1 MAGPT
6 GIHANGSGRSRPD
19 ELSFDVQVRGVTER
33 VRSSLADVLAAVGA
47 DATKPQSL
55 AKQLG
60 LDKSLAWKA
69 ARIVTDTDPFAAIPR
84 LPGRSGVKILIDSL
98 EAAQAPA
105 AALDEFRAAISEF
118 DQMVAT
124 HAGSRETLQ
133 MMLANVS
140 SKDGQRERDESHRK
154 LAFQGNSSIW
164 GVQARVHLG
173 VHLVAPS
180 RLNPDAIDTA
190 TISGLVDF
198 KRLRHDVPWSVSQL
212 HLFDDEGRVVPTT
225 RYEPLDPDVSPSD
238 APTIREFC
246 SASLPPLSAETT
258 RSGSTRFQIG
268 RGQVGIVGSATCMMG
283 WMHRAVASMYATP
296 DDRYGDLLVHV
307 NTPAE
312 LLIHDLI
319 VHKSLDYARM
329 TESLVYSQLP
339 GEPCYP
345 ADGRELGM
353 LPIQG
358 DHVDL
363 GEGLTN
369 LTTPE
374 VPRYRSMV
382 ELAVSRLGHAPA
394 DFYGV
399 RLRLRYP
406 AVPSVCVF
414 RFELPSR

>member
-1 MAGPT
+1 
-6 GIHANGSGRSRPD
+6 
-19 ELSFDVQVRGVTER
+19 
-33 VRSSLADVLAAVGA
+33 
-47 DATKPQSL
+47 
-55 AKQLG
+55 
-60 LDKSLAWKA
+60 
-69 ARIVTDTDPFAAIPR
+69 
-84 LPGRSGVKILIDSL
+84 
-98 EAAQAPA
+98 
-105 AALDEFRAAISEF
+105 
-118 DQMVAT
+118 
-124 HAGSRETLQ
+124 
-133 MMLANVS
+133 
-140 SKDGQRERDESHRK
+140 
-154 LAFQGNSSIW
+154 
-164 GVQARVHLG
+164 
-173 VHLVAPS
+173 
-180 RLNPDAIDTA
+180 
-190 TISGLVDF
+190 
-198 KRLRHDVPWSVSQL
+198 
-212 HLFDDEGRVVPTT
+212 
-225 RYEPLDPDVSPSD
+225 
-238 APTIREFC
+238 
-246 SASLPPLSAETT
+246 
-258 RSGSTRFQIG
+258 
-268 RGQVGIVGSATCMMG
+268 
-283 WMHRAVASMYATP
+283 MHRAVASMYATP

-363 GEGLTN
+363 GEELTN